1 MVDLPVRECQ
11 YIGPDQDPLKH
22 SPIKYC
28 GARVIEGKSYC
39 HDHYWVVYKK
49 GTAIAGKKKERE
61 IDREI
66 AQLELQRLIAEQ
78 EADLA

>member
-1 MVDLPVRECQ
+1 MVDLPIRECQ

-28 GARVIEGKSYC
+28 GAGVIEGKSYC

-49 GTAIAGKKKERE
+49 GTSVSGKKKERAIE
-61 IDREI
+61 AEI
-66 AQLELQRLIAEQ
+66 AALKAAQ
-78 EADLA
+78 ENDDE

>member
-1 MVDLPVRECQ
+1 MIDYPIRGCQ

-28 GARVIEGKSYC
+28 GATVIEGKSYC
-39 HDHYWVVYKK
+39 HDHYYVIYKK
-49 GTAIAGKKKERE
+49 GSAIAGRKKEKV
-61 IDREI
+61 IDAEI

>member
-1 MVDLPVRECQ
+1 MIDYPIRGCQ

-22 SPIKYC
+22 NPIKYC
-28 GARVIEGKSYC
+28 GGENITGKSYC

-61 IDREI
+61 IESEI

-78 EADLA
+78 EADCE